1 MVERLPAISV
11 CIPTYNGAKY
21 IAQTIESI
29 LNQTFT
35 DFEIIVSDDGS
46 SDKTLEI
53 VGSFN
58 DPRIVRIDRLSKV
71 GAEANWNNAV
81 ATASASLV
89 KLVCQDD
96 LLYPQCLEVEVQ
108 TMSKSENQDVSF
120 CFHLRDFVTPN
131 SRKLSARRVG
141 YSNLQK
147 YSKIEILTKVVRSG
161 GNPIGEP
168 MAVTMRKLSLN
179 SAGKFR
185 GDYVIDLDMWSK
197 LSDQGSALFI
207 EQHLSAFRISKT
219 SWTSNLKK
227 SHLSS
232 VRTLSKKLQID
243 SDGAITKFDL
253 LRGQIVGLVRAP
265 VRQVASSLILL
276 VDRLLG
282 PAR

>member
-81 ATASASLV
+81 ANASASLV

-147 YSKIEILTKVVRSG
+147 YSKTEILKKVVRSG

-207 EQHLSAFRISKT
+207 ERHLSAFRISKT

-227 SHLSS
+227 SQLSS
-232 VRTLSKKLQID
+232 VRTLSKKLQVD

-265 VRQVASSLILL
+265 VRQVVSSLILL